1 MIVYSFIW
9 FFCFLCHI
17 SLHPVDVVDTV
28 VRACWVSCC
37 LLSCSW
43 TWSSQHSAQWWFTF
57 IFGISAQCLSPS
69 GQCWCH
75 MARVL
80 LLLIALPPESGWSG
94 STGGLE
100 IYAARWIYCGLSRK
114 VTLPLD
120 ILLSSEPSGLL
131 SQNILQH
138 CNSSFVWSTDHTHHL
153 RDKEPRADES
163 TRPLRGNPSGFNPC
177 STTS

>member
-43 TWSSQHSAQWWFTF
+43 TRSSQHSAQWWFTF

-114 VTLPLD
+114 VTLPLKSSWA
-120 ILLSSEPSGLL
+120 LSLVVSCHRTFW
-131 SQNILQH
+131 NIPR
-138 CNSSFVWSTDHTHHL
+138 VHL
-153 RDKEPRADES
+153 CGVQIIP
-163 TRPLRGNPSGFNPC
+163 
-177 STTS
+177 TTW